1 MIKLAF
7 LNSKNVIYRYGCR
20 KNHST
25 NFWLS
30 FLNGNILNDFDSASV
45 ISQKG
50 ESQNGCYKATKHTK
64 FSEKKKKKL
73 FPTSDMQTYVCVSG
87 DKK

>member
-1 MIKLAF
+1 MAVAKTIL
-7 LNSKNVIYRYGCR
+7 LTC
-20 KNHST
+20 
-25 NFWLS
+25 LS
-30 FLNGNILNDFDSASV
+30 FLNGNILNDFDSVSV

-64 FSEKKKKKL
+64 FSEKKIYI
-73 FPTSDMQTYVCVSG
+73 FPTPDMQTYVCVSG

>member
-1 MIKLAF
+1 MAVAKTIL
-7 LNSKNVIYRYGCR
+7 LTC
-20 KNHST
+20 
-25 NFWLS
+25 LS
-30 FLNGNILNDFDSASV
+30 FLNGNILNDFDSVSV

-64 FSEKKKKKL
+64 FSEKKKYI
-73 FPTSDMQTYVCVSG
+73 FPTPDMQTYVCVSG

>member
-1 MIKLAF
+1 MIKLASF
-7 LNSKNVIYRYGCR
+7 
-20 KNHST
+20 ST
-25 NFWLS
+25 QKISYTNMAVAKTILLTCLS
-30 FLNGNILNDFDSASV
+30 FLNGNILNDFDSVSV

-64 FSEKKKKKL
+64 FSEKKIYI
-73 FPTSDMQTYVCVSG
+73 FPTPDMQTYVCVSG